1 VEVLARKWNRAVGI
15 KAQKPVKAV
24 PCRWEFGLWEAPH
37 LRKKPDVIK
46 TSMKNADALPNP
58 PL

>member
-1 VEVLARKWNRAVGI
+1 MGI
-15 KAQKPVKAV
+15 KAEKPVKAV
-24 PCRWEFGLWEAPH
+24 PDRWEFGLWEAPH
-37 LRKKPDVIK
+37 LRKKPDEMV